1 MTSDLQDLE
10 QRVRAL
16 EAAVNDLARRLGGG
30 ATPQRTTDDDGD
42 DDAASIAMDA
52 AVGPEGFPGA

>member
-16 EAAVNDLARRLGGG
+16 EAAVDDLARRLGGG
-30 ATPQRTTDDDGD
+30 AAPQCTPDDDA

-52 AVGPEGFPGA
+52 AVGPEGFPAA